1 MLVLKGDKI
10 MKMTKQEQIE
20 KLIQRQANLVKLKES
35 YKTRRILK
43 QVQVSINEK
52 KQGMTK

>member
-1 MLVLKGDKI
+1 

-20 KLIQRQANLVKLKES
+20 KLIQRQANLVKLQES

>member
-1 MLVLKGDKI
+1 

-20 KLIQRQANLVKLKES
+20 KLIQRQSNLVKLQES

-43 QVQVSINEK
+43 QVQASINEK